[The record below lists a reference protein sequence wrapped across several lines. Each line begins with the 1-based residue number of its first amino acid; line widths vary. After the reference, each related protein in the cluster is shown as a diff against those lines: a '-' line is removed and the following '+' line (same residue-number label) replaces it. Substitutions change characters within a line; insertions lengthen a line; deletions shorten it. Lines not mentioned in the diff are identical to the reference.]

1 MLRKILLILFLF
13 IGANQLVLG
22 QNKIKELFEQKYQVS
37 LIMPFCSRQILDD
50 PKAKNAPIGNACRQ
64 YYEGFS
70 IAMDSFK
77 KADIPIEV
85 RVYDTKRDT
94 NVFMKILAKKEV
106 LNSDLIIGPVLKE
119 GNEMMVDFCNKNN
132 KYHVSPF
139 LTLTKSK
146 IENPYLISA
155 YPDLSYYGD
164 FILENIKN
172 KGDENANVLV
182 VVGKESNDKIL
193 ANRILALKS
202 KYPNFTIKSID
213 VSKYTELKDQ
223 YKITRSNHIVVACE
237 NEFSVGT
244 TLKYLNDS
252 NHFINIQVYGTRK
265 WLEFN
270 TLNIGLCEAAKV
282 KLISPYFF
290 DFKGPNCTF
299 FIEKYRERFF
309 ADPQE
314 YAVIGYEQGLYFL
327 NILMKNH
334 GNLSAI
340 TKEPMNRPL
349 TNNYLFKIK
358 PEGKS
363 IQNSILNILYFENGE
378 LKRE

>member
-1 MLRKILLILFLF
+1 MLRKIFIILFLLN
-13 IGANQLVLG
+13 GTHQLVLG
-22 QNKIKELFEQKYQVS
+22 QNKLSDLFEQKYQVS

-50 PKAKNAPIGNACRQ
+50 PKAKNAAIGNACRQ

-77 KADIPIEV
+77 QADIPIEV
-85 RVYDTKRDT
+85 RVYDTKRDS
-94 NVFMKILAKKEV
+94 NAFMKILAKKEV

-119 GNEMMVDFCNKNN
+119 GNDRIVDFCNKNN

-146 IENPYLISA
+146 IDNPFLISA

-172 KGDENANVLV
+172 KGDDNANVMV
-182 VVGKESNDKIL
+182 VVGKESNDKVL

-202 KYPNFTIKSID
+202 KYPNYTIKSID
-213 VSKYTELKDQ
+213 ISKYTELKDQ
-223 YKITRSNHIVVACE
+223 YKLTKPNHIVIASE
-237 NEFSVGT
+237 NEFLVGT

-252 NHFINIQVYGTRK
+252 NQFLNIQVYGTRK

-270 TLNIGLCEAAKV
+270 TLNIGLCQQVKV
-282 KLISPYFF
+282 KIISPYYF
-290 DFKGPNCTF
+290 DYKNSNCTF
-299 FIEKYRERFF
+299 FVEKYRERFY

-314 YAVIGYEQGLYFL
+314 YAVIGYEQGVYFL
-327 NILMKNH
+327 SILMKEH
-334 GNLSAI
+334 GSLSTI
-340 TKEPMNRPL
+340 TKQDLNRPL
-349 TNNYLFKIK
+349 TNDYLFKNK
-358 PEGKS
+358 PDGKS
-363 IQNSILNILYFENGE
+363 IQNSKLNILYFENGE

>member
-1 MLRKILLILFLF
+1 MLRKIFLILFLF
-13 IGANQLVLG
+13 SGTHQLVLG
-22 QNKIKELFEQKYQVS
+22 QNKIRDLFEQKYQVS

-50 PKAKNAPIGNACRQ
+50 PKAKNAAIGNACRQ

-85 RVYDTKRDT
+85 RVYDTKRDS
-94 NVFMKILAKKEV
+94 NVFLKILAKKEV

-119 GNEMMVDFCNKNN
+119 GNEMMLDFCNKNN

-146 IENPYLISA
+146 IDNPYLISA

-164 FILENIKN
+164 FILENIKS
-172 KGDENANVLV
+172 KGDDNANVLV
-182 VVGKESNDKIL
+182 VVGKESNDKVL

-202 KYPNFTIKSID
+202 KYPNYTIKSID
-213 VSKYTELKDQ
+213 ISKYTDLKDQ
-223 YKITRSNHIVVACE
+223 YKLTKPNHIVVASE
-237 NEFSVGT
+237 NEFLVGT

-252 NHFINIQVYGTRK
+252 NQFLNIQVYGTRK
-265 WLEFN
+265 WLEFK
-270 TLNIGLCEAAKV
+270 TLNIDLCEQLKV
-282 KLISPYFF
+282 KLISPYYF
-290 DFKGPNCTF
+290 DYNAPNCLIF
-299 FIEKYRERFF
+299 LEKYRERYYS
-309 ADPQE
+309 DPQE

-327 NILMKNH
+327 NILMNNH

-358 PEGKS
+358 PDVKS
-363 IQNSILNILYFENGE
+363 IQNSNLNILYFENGE
-378 LKRE
+378 LKRN